1 MKARFIGQAVF
12 PDRRLGER
20 LGTGDVSFSYSHVE
34 HLTLRKPS
42 PTPHSQGRSPP
53 YDMHFPFPAL
63 RKQNLSLAAL
73 GGIRGVDQW

>member
-1 MKARFIGQAVF
+1 MKARLIGRAVF

-20 LGTGDVSFSYSHVE
+20 LGTGDVGFSYSHVG

-53 YDMHFPFPAL
+53 YDMHFPFPASH
-63 RKQNLSLAAL
+63 KQNLPLAAL